1 MLSIFAMLFRVV
13 EKVVVQLLDK
23 LCSNEMTPREHLE
36 TQQALF
42 KQFAQLLDFV
52 FKFDEIKVPLE
63 T

>member
-1 MLSIFAMLFRVV
+1 MLFRVV